1 VSAPVIAPLSD
12 RFDGVGSIAVLRGG
26 GLGDLLFVLPAV
38 DALAAAY
45 PDATVTLLGTRLARE
60 VLSGRSRSV
69 AAVELLPPMPG
80 VHDAPEPS
88 DSGELRRAFIAR
100 MRDRSFSLIA
110 QMHGGGRHS
119 NPFVLALG
127 AEHSIGLGTADAEP
141 LERTLDYVYYQ
152 QAVMRFLEVAALA
165 GAAPV
170 TLEPVLEA
178 LPAERLSMAPLVDDS
193 ARGLVVIHPGATDP
207 RRRWPASA
215 FADVAG
221 RLAADGYQVIV
232 VGDQTD
238 VPTATCI
245 VDSFRKRHGG
255 RLSAS
260 VTSLAGKLSL
270 SELIG
275 LLWHASVVVA
285 NDSGPRHLAAAIGR
299 RTVGIFWVGNV
310 INAGPLGR
318 GQHRIQMSWT
328 TRCPVCGRDSSQVG
342 WTAPRCPHDV
352 SFVADVDADSVYLDA
367 CALLRGSR
375 EEERRTGAA
384 GS

>member
-1 VSAPVIAPLSD
+1 VPAPVIAPLSD

-60 VLSGRSRSV
+60 VLSGGRSRSV

-80 VHDAPEPS
+80 VHDAPERS
-88 DSGELRRAFIAR
+88 DSAELRRAFTAR

-170 TLEPVLEA
+170 TLEPILEA
-178 LPAERLSMAPLVDDS
+178 LPADRLSMAPLVDDS

-232 VGDQTD
+232 VGDHTD
-238 VPTATCI
+238 VLTAGSI
-245 VDSFRKRHGG
+245 VDSCRKRHGG
-255 RLSAS
+255 RLAAS

-275 LLWHASVVVA
+275 LLWHAAVVVA

-318 GQHRIQMSWT
+318 GEHRIQMSWT

-367 CALLRGSR
+367 CALLRESR
-375 EEERRTGAA
+375 EDPRTGAA

>member
-1 VSAPVIAPLSD
+1 VSVPVIAPLSD

-80 VHDAPEPS
+80 VHDAPERS
-88 DSGELRRAFIAR
+88 DSAELRRAFIAR
-100 MRDRSFSLIA
+100 MRDRSFSLLA

-170 TLEPVLEA
+170 TLEPILEA
-178 LPAERLSMAPLVDDS
+178 LPADRLSMAPLVDYS
-193 ARGLVVIHPGATDP
+193 ARGLVVVHPGATDP

-232 VGDQTD
+232 VGDHTD
-238 VPTATCI
+238 VLTAGSI
-245 VDSFRKRHGG
+245 VDSCRKRHGA
-255 RLSAS
+255 RLAAS
-260 VTSLAGKLSL
+260 VTSLAGKLSI

-275 LLWHASVVVA
+275 LLWHAAVVVA

-318 GQHRIQMSWT
+318 GEHRIQMSWT

-342 WTAPRCPHDV
+342 WTAPRCTHDV

-375 EEERRTGAA
+375 EDPRTGAA